1 MGNTNQEQ
9 AHTHFES
16 TAIKASQQPA
26 SDDYATASFAL
37 STEKWK
43 LQKEKILFFFLLV
56 FLPFASAIEGL
67 VILYSQSPWVRGGA
81 ASMMFTIVYRC
92 MNHLLPKAKKQ
103 SPLDLLIR
111 ILRLTVRALRIAAK
125 RPTFDQVR
133 RIGVEGAVLEQ
144 DNRLNEASLV

>member
-1 MGNTNQEQ
+1 MGNTNQDQ
-9 AHTHFES
+9 AHTRFEP
-16 TAIKASQQPA
+16 TAIQASQQPA
-26 SDDYATASFAL
+26 RYDYATGSLAL

-56 FLPFASAIEGL
+56 FLPFALAIEGL

-81 ASMMFTIVYRC
+81 ASMMFTIIYRC

-103 SPLDLLIR
+103 SPLDSLIR

-125 RPTFDQVR
+125 RPTFDRVR
-133 RIGVEGAVLEQ
+133 RIGAEGADLEE
-144 DNRLNEASLV
+144 DNRLNESLV